1 MVPITSSKQ
10 RPGTG
15 HFKPARMVIGAPVHQ
30 ATNNDRELVILNQ
43 HKWRYGDR
51 APGLKSSI
59 QLAKT
64 NRSQISRIL
73 DTYLKDGTWYQNYL
87 QKARLSLRL
96 LCSFYNP
103 LLKIR
108 HESRLKH
115 VKQTL
120 K

>member
-1 MVPITSSKQ
+1 VIEQQALKVQYSLRKQ
-10 RPGTG
+10 
-15 HFKPARMVIGAPVHQ
+15 I
-30 ATNNDRELVILNQ
+30 
-43 HKWRYGDR
+43 
-51 APGLKSSI
+51 GLKF
-59 QLAKT
+59 QA
-64 NRSQISRIL
+64 L
-73 DTYLKDGTWYQNYL
+73 DTYLKDGARYQNYL

-108 HESRLKH
+108 HESRLKQ